1 MRNILLLTMS
11 RGGKLMIE
19 KTYRVK
25 LKNGETVMEIAGD
38 KKFVTRS
45 FGLLKPVFV
54 RALSQSKA
62 QRTTRQKR
70 KKSEKKTAPAEIIT
84 EPEPTIEPVP
94 EPEPFVVQETS
105 TPPAK
110 PIGTDLG
117 KLTLSELFK
126 VKNPQIENHRVLLL
140 AFYANQNLKKEE
152 FKGVDLERLY
162 SELNM
167 PAPKNLSNFLRRMAE
182 NQEGLVVFGS
192 KHGRYKITE
201 KGAEFIRNEI
211 PTV

>member
-1 MRNILLLTMS
+1 
-11 RGGKLMIE
+11 MIP
-19 KTYRVK
+19 KTYSVK
-25 LKNGETVMEIAGD
+25 LKEGQTTMEIAGD
-38 KKFVTRS
+38 KQFVTRALN
-45 FGLLKPVFV
+45 LLKPVFV

-70 KKSEKKTAPAEIIT
+70 KKSEKKTASAEIIT
-84 EPEPTIEPVP
+84 EPEPTIVSVP
-94 EPEPFVVQETS
+94 EPEPFVVKETS
-105 TPPAK
+105 TPPAE

-140 AFYANQNLKKEE
+140 AFYANHTMKKEE
-152 FKGVDLERLY
+152 FKGVDLEKFY

-167 PAPKNLSNFLRRMAE
+167 QAPKNISNFLRRMAE

-201 KGAEFIRNEI
+201 KGSEFIRNEI